1 MTPLVLALLLLAGG
15 VVLLI
20 AELLLPTHGLLGV
33 LGLVAIFASAVCL
46 MWVDQWLG
54 IGVLSALV
62 LTSPFWCMAAL
73 RLWPHTPVGKRM
85 VLHAT
90 TSTPASEGVQ
100 LAVGQTG
107 TAMTEMRPMG
117 ECEFGPVRTQ
127 AVSQLGIIP
136 AGTTVK
142 IVSLDGEKPV
152 VRTA

>member
-1 MTPLVLALLLLAGG
+1 MTPLVLAMLLFAGG
-15 VVLLI
+15 VVLLV

-33 LGLVAIFASAVCL
+33 LGLVAIFASAVSL
-46 MWVDQWLG
+46 MWVNQWLG

-62 LTSPFWCMAAL
+62 LTSPFWFMAAL
-73 RLWPHTPVGKRM
+73 RLWPHTPVGKRL

-90 TSTPASEGVQ
+90 TSTPTSEGAQ
-100 LAVGQTG
+100 LSVGQTG

-117 ECEFGPVRTQ
+117 ECEFGSVRTQ

-152 VRTA
+152 VRKA

>member
-1 MTPLVLALLLLAGG
+1 MTPLVLALLLFAGG
-15 VVLLI
+15 VVLLV

-33 LGLVAIFASAVCL
+33 LGLVTIFASAVSL
-46 MWVDQWLG
+46 MWVNQWLG
-54 IGVLSALV
+54 IGVLTALV
-62 LTSPFWCMAAL
+62 LTSPFWFMAAL

-90 TSTPASEGVQ
+90 TVTPTRDGAQ

-136 AGTTVK
+136 AGAIVR

-152 VRTA
+152 VLKA

>member
-1 MTPLVLALLLLAGG
+1 MTPLVLALLLFAGG

-20 AELLLPTHGLLGV
+20 AELFLPTHGLLGV
-33 LGLVAIFASAVCL
+33 LGLVTIFASAVSL
-46 MWVDQWLG
+46 MWVSPWLG
-54 IGVLSALV
+54 VAVLAILV
-62 LTSPFWCMAAL
+62 FSSPFWFMAAL
-73 RLWPHTPVGKRM
+73 RIWPHTPVGKRM

-90 TSTPASEGVQ
+90 TVTPTSDGAQ
-100 LAVGQTG
+100 LSIGQTG

-136 AGTTVK
+136 AGTMVK

-152 VRTA
+152 VLKA

>member
-1 MTPLVLALLLLAGG
+1 MTPLLLALILLAGG

-33 LGLVAIFASAVCL
+33 LGLAVIFGSAVSL
-46 MWVDQWLG
+46 MWVNQWLG
-54 IGVLSALV
+54 IAVLAILVLS
-62 LTSPFWCMAAL
+62 SPFWFMAAL

-85 VLHAT
+85 VLTAT
-90 TSTPASEGVQ
+90 TTTPTTDGAH

-117 ECEFGPVRTQ
+117 ECEFGPIRTQ

-136 AGTTVK
+136 AGTMVK

-152 VRTA
+152 VLKA

>member
-1 MTPLVLALLLLAGG
+1 MTPLVLALLLFAGG

-46 MWVDQWLG
+46 IWVNQWLG
-54 IGVLSALV
+54 IGVLAVLV
-62 LTSPFWCMAAL
+62 LTSPFWFMAAL
-73 RLWPHTPVGKRM
+73 RIVPHTPVGKRM
-85 VLHAT
+85 VLTAT
-90 TSTPASEGVQ
+90 TTTPTTDGAH

-107 TAMTEMRPMG
+107 MAMTEMRPMG
-117 ECEFGPVRTQ
+117 ECEFGSIRTQ

-136 AGTTVK
+136 AGATVK

-152 VRTA
+152 VLKT